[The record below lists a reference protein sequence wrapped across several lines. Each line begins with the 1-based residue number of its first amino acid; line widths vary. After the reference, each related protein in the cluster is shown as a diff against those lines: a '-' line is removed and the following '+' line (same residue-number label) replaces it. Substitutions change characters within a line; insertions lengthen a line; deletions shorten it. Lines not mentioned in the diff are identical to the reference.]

1 MKTMNYFSV
10 LHALTG
16 CDATADVATMDR
28 DTAKQMLRGLAHGRS
43 MIAALEAQVISRLT
57 EIDCEV
63 MAEHSLASDSRLA
76 PGQARAAVLRAEAI
90 ALMPSFGAALEDGE
104 VTPEHVDAVARG
116 LKKLGEKSGLLVA
129 CQDRLLAEASFLT
142 VPRFAK
148 FVENLAGSLDQQSE
162 NDRFDHQRRVT
173 QLKMWED
180 HKTGMIKLAGQFD
193 PERGSRLWTILDGA
207 VERIFH
213 SPIAVDAGVGVDP
226 NDHRC
231 ALALCNLVEAGA
243 DESIVNG
250 PDLTGAGPQVE
261 NFYDQPESIIDM
273 GLGNVGGRVNTEIVV
288 TIDLQTLVNG
298 LHQGSVR
305 RDTNGVDLPVDV
317 IRRMACDAEL
327 IPMVLNGDGVVI
339 DVGKAKRLATRRQ
352 RRAIFAMHET
362 CAAPHCGV
370 KVAHCVPHHID
381 WWEHGGGTDLHN
393 LVPLC
398 SRHHHKVHEG
408 GWTLSMD
415 ASRKVTMT
423 RSERNDE

>member
-10 LHALTG
+10 LRALTG

-76 PGQARAAVLRAEAI
+76 PGQARAAVQRAEAI
-90 ALMPSFGAALEDGE
+90 RLMPSFGAALEDGE

-207 VERIFH
+207 VECIFH

-226 NDHRC
+226 NDHRR

-250 PDLTGAGPQVE
+250 PDLTGAGPQAE

-305 RDTNGVDLPVDV
+305 RDTNGVDLPVDL
-317 IRRMACDAEL
+317 IRRMACDAG
-327 IPMVLNGDGVVI
+327 IVPMVLNGDGVVI

-408 GWTLSMD
+408 GWSLSMD

-423 RSERNDE
+423 RPERNDD

>member
-10 LHALTG
+10 LRALTG
-16 CDATADVATMDR
+16 CDATVDVATMDR
-28 DTAKQMLRGLAHGRS
+28 DTAKKMLRGLAHGRS

>member
-10 LHALTG
+10 LRALTG

-28 DTAKQMLRGLAHGRS
+28 DTAKKMLRGLAHGRS